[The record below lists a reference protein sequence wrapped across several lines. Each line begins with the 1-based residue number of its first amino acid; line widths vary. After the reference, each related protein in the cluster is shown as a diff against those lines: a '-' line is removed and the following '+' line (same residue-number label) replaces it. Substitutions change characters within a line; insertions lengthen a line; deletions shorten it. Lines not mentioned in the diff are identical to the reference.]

1 MLGLNMFSMWVGFAD
16 SLTRI
21 FSESLAGKYM
31 TPGDCLF
38 ALGKCLWYTP
48 ACIKNMFNPLANNK
62 LTALM
67 QMNGISK
74 GVYGT
79 YIKADWG
86 KGRKFLSN
94 LLMGGWSMLDWMANA
109 LLMTAFYHN
118 IRFYDGGVVPTGF
131 YSKYE
136 LQQEFLKAGHTKAEA
151 NYAHHNWGNFGRR
164 VTLWDAY
171 YFKNGEAY
179 VRPEY
184 EQYVT

>member
-1 MLGLNMFSMWVGFAD
+1 MLGLNMFSMWVGFGD

-74 GVYGT
+74 GVYGIYT
-79 YIKADWG
+79 KADWG

-118 IRFYDGGVVPTGF
+118 IRFYDGGIVPTGF